1 MASQTIKKSVLVAFL
16 LCIAA
21 AAAFGYLDR
30 VADIS
35 GMSRVSKANAD
46 YLETAFDRSLAGFLI
61 LSGIKSG
68 LAVIEGSEVGIGFNL
83 EIGDI
88 VQSVYDYIDVAW
100 KAALAGGTILLI
112 TKLSL
117 DAVSL
122 IDHWCLSLMFL
133 TLTTYVIFVWF
144 LPKYIRTA
152 HAVREASIFLIVLS
166 MAFYF
171 ILPASISGASF
182 LSKRITQPIMQETQA
197 GFEEINKEFSPAR
210 LNQHLF
216 ADDRKEESIFSSMDF
231 KARYEKTKERIK
243 YVGAYFKDKTR
254 HIAVLTLKLIAGYV
268 FDCIIF
274 PLTFFVILYV
284 FTRGLVNFL
293 NRSLRFERRAH
304 YEMS

>member
-1 MASQTIKKSVLVAFL
+1 MLVAIL
-16 LCIAA
+16 LCIAVV
-21 AAAFGYLDR
+21 AAFGYIDR
-30 VADIS
+30 VVDIS
-35 GMSRVSKANAD
+35 GMGMVSDANTA
-46 YLETAFDRSLAGFLI
+46 YLDTAFDRSLTGFLI

-88 VQSVYDYIDVAW
+88 VQSVYDYIDLAW

-112 TKLSL
+112 TKLCL
-117 DAVSL
+117 EAVTL
-122 IDHWCLSLMFL
+122 IDHWCLFLMFL
-133 TLTTYVIFVWF
+133 ILTAYFIFVWF
-144 LPKYIRTA
+144 LPRFTRTA
-152 HAVREASIFLIVLS
+152 NAVREATIFLVVLS
-166 MAFYF
+166 LAFYF
-171 ILPASISGASF
+171 ILPVSISGASF
-182 LSKRITQPIMQETQA
+182 LSKKITQPIMLETQA
-197 GFEEINKEFSPAR
+197 GFEEINREFSPTR
-210 LNQHLF
+210 LNQHIF
-216 ADDRKEESIFSSMDF
+216 IGDGKEESIFSSMDF
-231 KARYEKTKERIK
+231 KAKYEKTKERIK

-304 YEMS
+304 